1 VRRPW
6 FRRVSV
12 LVAAV
17 SVAGVTRAVAGG
29 SAPTGAT
36 VSGAGSK
43 AAATAGPAAGFQAA
57 ASAGSG
63 YWLIG
68 ADGNV
73 YPFDAPTLGSLSAT
87 PPARPIVGAAATPG
101 GGGYWLVGNDGGV
114 FSFGDAK
121 FFGSTGAVR
130 LNKPIVG
137 MAATPSGRGYWLVAS
152 DGGVFSFGDARFFGS
167 TGAIR
172 LNKPIV
178 GMASSP
184 SGRGYWL
191 VASDGGIFAFG
202 DAGFFGSTGAIKLNK
217 PINGMSASM
226 SGRGYRFVASDGGLF
241 SFGDA
246 PYAGSAA
253 GRRLVRPIVGMAGS
267 PTGNGY
273 WLVGESGAVYAFG
286 DVANK
291 GSMSSSPLPAPIVAI
306 VAPPRPAAAGPAPV
320 APQGSSGPP
329 AGGSGPPPAAPRP
342 AAPAPTGPFDIALI
356 GDSGYTAAQDQ
367 LLLKTRTAISSRP
380 YAFVVHDGD
389 IQDPSDPC
397 TDERLAYV
405 HDVFDGFTAPFVY
418 TPGDNEW
425 ADCPDPAERLAA
437 IRQRFFSTDQSLGQ
451 HRMALTRQAAPFVEN
466 ARWTAG
472 NVVFA
477 TLNVPGPTGRS
488 SGAKDLH
495 EANVAWLNAAF
506 DAAEAQQSPGV
517 MIIWQDDPFDGNSDS
532 ELEEVLIER
541 SERFGKPVVLVHG
554 DTHVYRLG
562 KNWREAPNLI
572 ELQTF
577 ALEQTDWWVEVK
589 VDPSSPDV
597 FTFKK
602 QQS

>member
-1 VRRPW
+1 MRRAW
-6 FRRVSV
+6 FRRVAV

-17 SVAGVTRAVAGG
+17 SAAGVTRAVAGG
-29 SAPTGAT
+29 PFSGPAPAPAAA
-36 VSGAGSK
+36 SGS
-43 AAATAGPAAGFQAA
+43 ATAGGDGKFGAA
-57 ASAGSG
+57 ASGGG
-63 YWLIG
+63 YWLVG

-73 YPFDAPTLGSLSAT
+73 YPFGVPALGSLSAT

-101 GGGYWLVGNDGGV
+101 GGGYWLVGTDGGV
-114 FSFGDAK
+114 FSFGDAR
-121 FFGSTGAVR
+121 FFGSTGAIR
-130 LNKPIVG
+130 LNKPVVG
-137 MAATPSGRGYWLVAS
+137 MASTPSGRGYWLVAS

-202 DAGFFGSTGAIKLNK
+202 DAGFFGSTGAIILNK
-217 PINGMSASM
+217 PINGMSASL

-253 GRRLVRPIVGMAGS
+253 GRRMPAPIVGMAGS

-273 WLVGESGAVYAFG
+273 WLVGSTGAVYAFG
-286 DVANK
+286 DVSHK
-291 GSMSSSPLPAPIVAI
+291 GSMSGSPLPAPVVAI
-306 VAPPRPAAAGPAPV
+306 VTPPRPAASGPATEP
-320 APQGSSGPP
+320 PPPSGPSGPP
-329 AGGSGPPPAAPRP
+329 GGGSGPAPSSRP
-342 AAPAPTGPFDIALI
+342 VVPTPTGALEIALI
-356 GDSGYTAAQDQ
+356 GDTGYSAAQDQ

-380 YAFVVHDGD
+380 YAFVVHAGD
-389 IQDPSDPC
+389 IQHPDDPC
-397 TDERLAYV
+397 TDERLRYV
-405 HDVFDGFTAPFVY
+405 HEVFDGFTAPFVF

-437 IRQRFFSTDQSLGQ
+437 IRKTFFATDQSLGQ
-451 HRMALTRQAAPFVEN
+451 HRIKLTRQAAPWTEN

-488 SGAKDLH
+488 SDAKGIS
-495 EANVAWLNAAF
+495 EANITWLNAAF
-506 DAAEAQQSPGV
+506 DAAEAQGSPGV
-517 MIIWQDDPFDGNSDS
+517 MIIWQDDPFDGNSDGD
-532 ELEEVLIER
+532 LEEVLIDRSRRFER
-541 SERFGKPVVLVHG
+541 PVVLVHG

-562 KNWREAPNLI
+562 KNWRGAPNLI

-577 ALEQTDWWVEVK
+577 ALEQTDWWVEVR
-589 VDPSSPDV
+589 VDPQNPDV
-597 FTFKK
+597 FSFQKR
-602 QQS
+602 QS

>member
-1 VRRPW
+1 
-6 FRRVSV
+6 
-12 LVAAV
+12 
-17 SVAGVTRAVAGG
+17 VAGG
-29 SAPTGAT
+29 PVSTPAT
-36 VSGAGSK
+36 AGSNPAPAGGDPRVS
-43 AAATAGPAAGFQAA
+43 AAATSQG
-57 ASAGSG
+57 G

-73 YPFDAPTLGSLSAT
+73 YPFEVPALGSLSAT

-101 GGGYWLVGNDGGV
+101 GGGYWLVG
-114 FSFGDAK
+114 
-121 FFGSTGAVR
+121 T
-130 LNKPIVG
+130 
-137 MAATPSGRGYWLVAS
+137 

-178 GMASSP
+178 GMAATP

-202 DAGFFGSTGAIKLNK
+202 DAGFYGSTGAIVLNK
-217 PINGMSASM
+217 PINGMSAAM

-253 GRRLVRPIVGMAGS
+253 GRRMPAPIVGMAGS

-273 WLVGESGAVYAFG
+273 WLVGSSGAVYAFG
-286 DVANK
+286 DVSHK
-291 GSMSSSPLPAPIVAI
+291 GSMSGSPLPAPIVAI
-306 VAPPRPAAAGPAPV
+306 VAPPRGAAPSSATPTN
-320 APQGSSGPP
+320 PQGSSGPP
-329 AGGSGPPPAAPRP
+329 AEGGDPGAGRP
-342 AAPAPTGPFDIALI
+342 IAPAPAGPFEIALI
-356 GDSGYTAAQDQ
+356 GDTGYSADQDR

-380 YAFVVHDGD
+380 YAFVAYDGD
-389 IQDPSDPC
+389 IQHPQDPC
-397 TDERLAYV
+397 TDERLQYV
-405 HDVFDGFTAPFVY
+405 HEVFDGFTAPFVF

-451 HRMALTRQAAPFVEN
+451 HRLQLTRQAAPFVEN

-488 SGAKDLH
+488 SGAKGLS

-506 DAAEAQQSPGV
+506 DTAEAQGSPGV

-532 ELEEVLIER
+532 DLEDTLIER
-541 SERFGKPVVLVHG
+541 ARRFDKPVVLVHG

-589 VDPSSPDV
+589 VDPSSPEV
-597 FTFKK
+597 FRFEKE
-602 QQS
+602 QS